1 MKSYK
6 ELSFQDRT
14 GRAADAKAKALEQ
27 LRSRPPIDPKVR
39 AERMA
44 KSLRRDAAK
53 ADKAAAR
60 TAAKQAATDAA
71 TAEAFRK
78 RLRPHRRPPRPNARP
93 SGMLAMQPGKAESE
107 PVSVPAVHPN
117 LPSASAPLRSLA
129 RRPPS
134 YPYQARISPCVVDCC
149 GHFTYCRSRPSPV
162 AAELL

>member
-6 ELSFQDRT
+6 ESSFQDRT

-44 KSLRRDAAK
+44 ISLRRDAAK

-71 TAEAFRK
+71 TAEALAKASAPPPPTEAERK
-78 RLRPHRRPPRPNARP
+78 AQRDA
-93 SGMLAMQPGKAESE
+93 AMRPGKAESE
-107 PVSVPAVHPN
+107 AVSVPAVHPN

-129 RRPPS
+129 RRRPS
-134 YPYQARISPCVVDCC
+134 YPYRTRISPCLVDRC
-149 GHFTYCRSRPSPV
+149 GHFT
-162 AAELL
+162 